1 MSDFWAMKSFTI
13 LFLIGMICLSANARH
28 VLLRPMHKLVDGR
41 ETQSMEKMLALARSS
56 FSTQPKDEQNVDPKM
71 KASMVT
77 FYVIS
82 KMIF

>member
-1 MSDFWAMKSFTI
+1 
-13 LFLIGMICLSANARH
+13 
-28 VLLRPMHKLVDGR
+28 MHKLVDGR